1 MDAAPDHRVNS
12 IGFEGK
18 SYKTGCLREISHV
31 IPGEG
36 AEVLASYESDYYA
49 GCPALTRK
57 SYGSGRAYYLA
68 CETEEAF
75 LKALYAGL
83 AEENGIG
90 TEFTGRLPYGVTVS
104 HREGGQDLWFV
115 QNFNE
120 AETQME
126 LPGTYARVEDGMEL
140 KGSIT
145 LKPFEC
151 LILAA
156 K

>member
-1 MDAAPDHRVNS
+1 M
-12 IGFEGK
+12 
-18 SYKTGCLREISHV
+18 
-31 IPGEG
+31 
-36 AEVLASYESDYYA
+36 
-49 GCPALTRK
+49 
-57 SYGSGRAYYLA
+57 
-68 CETEEAF
+68 
-75 LKALYAGL
+75 
-83 AEENGIG
+83 
-90 TEFTGRLPYGVTVS
+90 
-104 HREGGQDLWFV
+104 